1 MTESTLSVRWSD
13 LESYVA
19 IFAGWDRTAAS
30 WEATQITD
38 FVLIVKKGL
47 RKFYYPPAIPPETI
61 PYEWDFLRPTATH
74 TLANGD
80 WDYDLPENFGGLVLP
95 RSVVYST
102 DQTGSDGRRLR
113 KISPEELLALRI
125 QGAATGTPL
134 YWAQRQLVYVPT
146 TGHRYEMLFYPT
158 PAANEAN
165 DVITYRYVVA
175 PDTITST
182 NMFPIGGTLHSE
194 CIIEAVLS
202 AAEEFLDD
210 EPNGIH
216 SQKFQALLGASI
228 RVDQE
233 AKRQV

>member
-1 MTESTLSVRWSD
+1 MAESTLSVRWTD
-13 LESYVA
+13 LQSYVA

-30 WEATQITD
+30 WETTQTTD

-47 RKFYYPPAIPPETI
+47 RKFYYQAAIPPETI
-61 PYEWDFLRPTATH
+61 PYEWEFLRPTATH
-74 TLANGD
+74 TLVNAD
-80 WDYDLPENFGGLVLP
+80 WDYDLSDDFGGLVLP

-102 DQTGSDGRRLR
+102 DASGTDGRRLR

-125 QGAATGTPL
+125 QDGATGTPL
-134 YWAQRQLVYVPT
+134 YWAQRQKAYVPA

-158 PAANEAN
+158 PAATEAG

-175 PDTITST
+175 PDTVDAT
-182 NMFPIGGTLHSE
+182 NMFPIGGALHSE

-216 SQKFQALLGASI
+216 TQKFQGLLGASI
-228 RVDQE
+228 RIDQE